1 MAHEVPNHVE
11 NVLLHLGGVEG
22 WQETLTCGR
31 LPAPLGEVPHANALA
46 SVLVERHLAGVFTS
60 PGIVGIR
67 RDLKLHFSL
76 GVRAQ
81 VIANFLIDHA
91 VVELVFTD
99 PEGRG
104 FVVLGFLGNLDKLS

>member
-11 NVLLHLGGVEG
+11 NVLLYLGGVEG

-46 SVLVERHLAGVFTS
+46 SALVKRHLVGVFAS

-76 GVRAQ
+76 GVRSQ
-81 VIANFLIDHA
+81 VIANFLIDNT
-91 VVELVFTD
+91 VVELIFSD
-99 PEGRG
+99 PKGGG
-104 FVVLGFLGNLDKLS
+104 FVVLGFLGNLHKLS